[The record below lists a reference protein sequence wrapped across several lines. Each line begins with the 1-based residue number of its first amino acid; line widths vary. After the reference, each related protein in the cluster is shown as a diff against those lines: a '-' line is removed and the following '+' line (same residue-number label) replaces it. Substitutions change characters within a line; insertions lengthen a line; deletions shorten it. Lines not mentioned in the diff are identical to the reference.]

1 MTNKKPKP
9 TVEAL
14 KKLAKDNPEFTKV
27 VRVMVNT
34 PPISNKEIV
43 ARSKKP
49 KKKTK

>member
-9 TVEAL
+9 VVEHL
-14 KKLAKDNPEFTKV
+14 KKFERDNPEFA
-27 VRVMVNT
+27 RVIKAMVNT

-43 ARSKKP
+43 ARSKRL